1 MINLI
6 EIKNLTIS
14 KKSEKLI
21 SGSDFNIHKGE
32 VVGLFGD
39 SGSGK
44 SVFSYF
50 LMGFLNRK
58 VFSVT
63 ADSAIFNNT
72 NGCFNFLSN
81 NDEDWCSLRGGDVS
95 MVFQNPSTSLNP
107 TMICGKQIKEAC
119 SFVGVKDNLDYCF
132 GLLKDVGILFPEKV
146 YFSYPHEL
154 SGGQK
159 QRVVIAIA
167 LASKPSLLIADE
179 PTTSLDP
186 STQRAVLDLILKLKN
201 NYNLSVLLISH
212 NIDLI
217 NYYCNR
223 VYLFK
228 NSSFINV
235 GKPSSSSLFSD
246 LYKMLN
252 IIKTRSRFNSF
263 NIDSYGFYKKFI
275 KKNEKKDSVLFDIK
289 KLSVSYK
296 TKGDGLFFALK
307 NISFSVGWG
316 ECLGVVG
323 SSGSGKTTLGRI
335 LCGLHN
341 SFTGDFIYPNN
352 RFFLKNSV
360 QMVYQDPY
368 SSFNPK
374 YTVGNSVSE
383 IVDLYKTNYLVSDL
397 FNLVSLKEELINM
410 YPHEL
415 SGGQKQRVSIA
426 RVLAS
431 NPDVIVFDESISA
444 LDIKTQL
451 SILELIRFI
460 NSVLKITI
468 IFISHDINSI
478 YYLCNK
484 VIVLKNGE
492 IIDFVNS
499 KNLLLDGVNNYTKQ
513 LINDTN
519 FI

>member
-159 QRVVIAIA
+159 QRV
-167 LASKPSLLIADE
+167 
-179 PTTSLDP
+179 
-186 STQRAVLDLILKLKN
+186 
-201 NYNLSVLLISH
+201 
-212 NIDLI
+212 
-217 NYYCNR
+217 
-223 VYLFK
+223 
-228 NSSFINV
+228 
-235 GKPSSSSLFSD
+235 
-246 LYKMLN
+246 
-252 IIKTRSRFNSF
+252 
-263 NIDSYGFYKKFI
+263 
-275 KKNEKKDSVLFDIK
+275 
-289 KLSVSYK
+289 
-296 TKGDGLFFALK
+296 
-307 NISFSVGWG
+307 
-316 ECLGVVG
+316 
-323 SSGSGKTTLGRI
+323 
-335 LCGLHN
+335 
-341 SFTGDFIYPNN
+341 
-352 RFFLKNSV
+352 
-360 QMVYQDPY
+360 
-368 SSFNPK
+368 
-374 YTVGNSVSE
+374 
-383 IVDLYKTNYLVSDL
+383 
-397 FNLVSLKEELINM
+397 
-410 YPHEL
+410 
-415 SGGQKQRVSIA
+415 SIA